1 MYCVMQCDNIQSQEM
16 TAMITYRFLYAK
28 VMNESVLAT
37 SAVILKHLT
46 SMVVLSIE
54 TNAIYQ
60 CTHFALDALVNIG
73 ARIDLTARKR
83 LPGFYFAE
91 EAGRIAD
98 PSGKLLLEL
107 RLSHHWSQAS
117 TRDYCAAVS
126 VLMTCLY
133 RTIVHG
139 ALCDRHFTLR
149 AMELLSK
156 LASNPDNALHL
167 SHCPDELLS
176 CLCELVCANTTFAE
190 PLVQDICHIS
200 GW

>member
-1 MYCVMQCDNIQSQEM
+1 
-16 TAMITYRFLYAK
+16 
-28 VMNESVLAT
+28 MNESVLAA
-37 SAVILKHLT
+37 SAIIMKHLT

-54 TNAIYQ
+54 TNAMYQ

-91 EAGRIAD
+91 EASRITD
-98 PSGKLLLEL
+98 PSGKQLMEL

-117 TRDYCAAVS
+117 TKDYCAAVS

-139 ALCDRHFTLR
+139 ALGDSRHFTLR

-156 LASNPDNALHL
+156 VASNPDNAQHL
-167 SHCPDELLS
+167 SHCPHELLP

-200 GW
+200 G

>member
-1 MYCVMQCDNIQSQEM
+1 MIAM
-16 TAMITYRFLYAK
+16 TTYRFLYAK
-28 VMNESVLAT
+28 VMNESVLAA

-54 TNAIYQ
+54 TNATYQ
-60 CTHFALDALVNIG
+60 CTHFALDTLVNIG

-83 LPGFYFAE
+83 LPGFHFAE
-91 EAGRIAD
+91 EAGRITD
-98 PSGKLLLEL
+98 PYGKQLMEL

-117 TRDYCAAVS
+117 TGDYSAAVF

-139 ALCDRHFTLR
+139 ALGDRHFTLR

-156 LASNPDNALHL
+156 VASNPDNALHL

-200 GW
+200 G